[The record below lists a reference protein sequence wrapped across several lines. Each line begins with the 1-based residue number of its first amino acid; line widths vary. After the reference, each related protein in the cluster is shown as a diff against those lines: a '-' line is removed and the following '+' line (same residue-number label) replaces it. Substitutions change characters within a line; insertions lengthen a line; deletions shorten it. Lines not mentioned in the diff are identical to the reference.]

1 MRRSYNSVNLNGRY
15 PLRRVRVKCCGAA
28 RRTKMLKMA
37 LVLGGMLALAAPAQA
52 QMNSAD
58 LKWGPAPPV
67 FPAGAQM
74 AVLSGDPG
82 KAGTF
87 VIRLKM
93 PAGYKIP
100 AHHHPTDEYLTVIT
114 GDFSL
119 GVGDKLDE
127 TKSADL
133 TAGGFAEAPAQMNHF
148 AWTKSGA
155 VVQVL
160 ADGPFAMTYV
170 NPADDPT
177 HH

>member
-1 MRRSYNSVNLNGRY
+1 
-15 PLRRVRVKCCGAA
+15 
-28 RRTKMLKMA
+28 MLKIA
-37 LVLGGMLALAAPAQA
+37 LVLGGMLTLAGPAQA
-52 QMNSAD
+52 QVNSTD

-67 FPAGAQM
+67 FPAGAEM
-74 AVLSGDPG
+74 AVLSGDPS

-93 PAGYKIP
+93 PEGYKIP
-100 AHHHPTDEYLTVIT
+100 AHNHPTDEYLTVIS

-119 GVGDKLDE
+119 GMGDKLDE
-127 TKSADL
+127 TESAHL
-133 TAGGFAEAPAQMNHF
+133 IANGFAEAPARMNHF

-155 VVQVL
+155 VVQVS

-170 NPADDPT
+170 NPTDDPT

>member
-1 MRRSYNSVNLNGRY
+1 M
-15 PLRRVRVKCCGAA
+15 LR
-28 RRTKMLKMA
+28 MA
-37 LVLGGMLALAAPAQA
+37 LILGGVLGLVGPGQA
-52 QMNSAD
+52 QVNSTD

-74 AVLSGDPG
+74 AVLSGDPNS
-82 KAGTF
+82 AGTF

-93 PAGYKIP
+93 PAAYKIP
-100 AHHHPTDEYLTVIT
+100 AHHHPTTEYVTVIT

-119 GVGDKLDE
+119 GMGDKLDPA
-127 TKSADL
+127 KGANL
-133 TAGGFAEAPAQMNHF
+133 AAGGFAEAPARMNHF
-148 AWTKSGA
+148 AWTNSGA
-155 VVQVL
+155 VVQVS

>member
-1 MRRSYNSVNLNGRY
+1 
-15 PLRRVRVKCCGAA
+15 
-28 RRTKMLKMA
+28 MLKST
-37 LVLGGMLALAAPAQA
+37 LVLGGLLGMVGSAQA
-52 QMNSAD
+52 QVNSTD
-58 LKWGPAPPV
+58 LNWGPAPAI

-82 KAGTF
+82 KPGTF

-93 PAGYKIP
+93 PAGYQIP
-100 AHHHPTDEYLTVIT
+100 AHNHPTDEYVTVIT

-119 GVGDKLDE
+119 GMGDKLDE
-127 TKSADL
+127 AKSAHL
-133 TAGGFAEAPAQMNHF
+133 AAGGFAEAPARMNHF

-155 VVQVL
+155 VVQVS

>member
-1 MRRSYNSVNLNGRY
+1 
-15 PLRRVRVKCCGAA
+15 
-28 RRTKMLKMA
+28 MLKMA
-37 LVLGGMLALAAPAQA
+37 LILGGMLLLAAPAQA
-52 QMNSAD
+52 QVNSAD
-58 LKWGPAPPV
+58 PKWGPAPPV
-67 FPAGAQM
+67 LPAGAQM

-82 KAGTF
+82 KVGTF
-87 VIRLKM
+87 VVRLKM
-93 PAGYKIP
+93 PPGYKIP
-100 AHHHPTDEYLTVIT
+100 AHHHPTDEYLTVIS
-114 GDFSL
+114 GDVSL
-119 GVGDKLDE
+119 GMGDKLDE

-148 AWTKSGA
+148 ASTKSGA